1 MTQEDILNLLAEHQ
15 LSVSTLDF
23 LEQIK
28 FKKYDMESLE
38 KFNLIAYVNN
48 NPKLQKKIHDS
59 YYDIGFCQTFPLLP
73 TRNPSA
79 TFLSLDQ
86 LNKRRKSNRKFDQ
99 SPLEFQD
106 ISSFL
111 QLFYTLTGCETFNFK
126 GTEITRYTRNIAS
139 GGGLYPTE
147 IHLIN
152 HRIAA
157 LPLGAYRYNVADFKL
172 ELIQAFDT
180 AEKLHEFYETI
191 MKESSTTIDFE
202 QASAFVVFS
211 SILNKQSFK
220 YKDFGVVLSLIEI
233 GEFVHAAYLAGAALN
248 LGCCIFGGFLSNQ
261 MNYLL
266 ELKNGLHQPFL
277 CMAIGNIKLA
287 EE

>member
-1 MTQEDILNLLAEHQ
+1 MTQEDILNLLAKHQ
-15 LSVSTLDF
+15 LSIPTLDF

-59 YYDIGFCQTFPLLP
+59 YYDMGFCQTFPLLP
-73 TRNPSA
+73 TRNPSVA
-79 TFLSLDQ
+79 FLSLDQ
-86 LNKRRKSNRKFDQ
+86 LNKKRKSNRKFGTT
-99 SPLEFQD
+99 PLSLQD

-111 QLFYTLTGCETFNFK
+111 HLFYTLTGCETFDFK
-126 GTEITRYTRNIAS
+126 GTEITRDTRNIAS

-147 IHLIN
+147 IYLIN

-157 LPLGAYRYNVADFKL
+157 LPLGAYRYNVVDFKL

-180 AEKLHEFYETI
+180 AEKWNEFYAII
-191 MKESSTTIDFE
+191 MKESATSIDFE
-202 QASAFVVFS
+202 QASTFVVFS

-220 YKDFGVVLSLIEI
+220 YKDFGVVLSLVEI

-261 MNYLL
+261 MNHLL

-277 CMAIGNIKLA
+277 CMAVGNIKMT